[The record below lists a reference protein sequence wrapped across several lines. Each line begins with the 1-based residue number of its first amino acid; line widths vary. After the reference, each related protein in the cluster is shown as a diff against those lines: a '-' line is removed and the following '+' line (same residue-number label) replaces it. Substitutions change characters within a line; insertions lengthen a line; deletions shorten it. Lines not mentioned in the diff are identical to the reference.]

1 MILDERAKITD
12 EVRLLIPLLGL
23 IVDLTVNIR
32 RG

>member
-23 IVDLTVNIR
+23 IVDLTVNIC